1 MQSGWQRNEGI
12 SMSAT
17 RTPTTE
23 KSPSAGDSYEAMR
36 RDIYLLIFITLCLVA
51 FGILMVYSATAP
63 SSIQLHVSDPD
74 KYSFFS
80 SANSQL
86 QFALIGIVLCALAA
100 LIPMRVFRSTAPVIL
115 AAALV
120 LQGLVFTSL
129 GYSVAGNTNW
139 ISIAGHTLQPS
150 EFLKLALII
159 FLAYD
164 LAKFKPGVDYKLG
177 YMKWAGTGALA
188 AVALVLGG
196 GDLGTALIFI
206 LIIIG
211 MFWLSGGPTRY
222 LLLAGAGGVLGLAVL
237 VAYRSSR
244 LVRFQQYFSSLFTL
258 PDGKSAP
265 SQIDYAVWA
274 FGSGGFGGTGFG
286 TSREKWPGNMS
297 EAQTDFI
304 FAVVGEEFG
313 FAGSVLLMCAFIALG
328 AVLLHMARIHPDRFA
343 RLFITGTAVW
353 LCGQA
358 LANML
363 VVTGLLPVFGIPLP
377 FISLGGSSMLAS
389 LLAIGVVL
397 SCAFN
402 IQGVRQS
409 FVVRR
414 SAKRAQAVLSGGD
427 NE

>member
-1 MQSGWQRNEGI
+1 
-12 SMSAT
+12 MSVT
-17 RTPTTE
+17 STSTGE
-23 KSPSAGDSYEAMR
+23 KKRSAGDSYELMR
-36 RDIYLLIFITLCLVA
+36 RDIFLLIFITFALVA
-51 FGILMVYSATAP
+51 FGVLMVYSATAP
-63 SSIQLHVSDPD
+63 SSIQLHVNDPD
-74 KYSFFS
+74 NYSFFS

-86 QFALIGIVLCALAA
+86 QFALIGIVLCVLTS
-100 LIPMRVFRSTAPVIL
+100 LIPMRVFRTAAPVIL
-115 AAALV
+115 VAGLI
-120 LQGLVFTSL
+120 LQSLVFTSL
-129 GYSVAGNTNW
+129 GHSVAGNTNW
-139 ISIAGHTLQPS
+139 ISIAGRTLQPS
-150 EFLKLALII
+150 EFLKLALIV

-164 LAKFKPGVDYKLG
+164 LAKFKPGVDYKWE

-188 AVALVLGG
+188 AIALVLGG

-206 LIIIG
+206 LIVVG

-222 LLLAGAGGVLGLAVL
+222 LLLAGAGGVLVLAVL

-244 LVRFQQYFSSLFTL
+244 LIRFQQYFSSLFSL

-265 SQIDYAVWA
+265 GQIDYAMWA

-313 FAGSVLLMCAFIALG
+313 FAGSVLLMFAFIALG

-363 VVTGLLPVFGIPLP
+363 VVTGLLPVFGLPLP

-409 FVVRR
+409 LMARR
-414 SAKRAQAVLSGGD
+414 SAKRAQAVMSGGND
-427 NE
+427 E